1 MGWFQENFVFF
12 FNCIEIQRDIEK
24 INGELQ
30 PLLEA
35 HFDPRNSPF
44 DNRILEEV
52 MKKENEISEL
62 KRELLEISNDIVRNQ
77 EELYLITKFL
87 KWFTLTL
94 FFFATE
100 WNKFSDIFKQKD
112 NLCFFSTQVNKFLL
126 LPSKHWIETDIG
138 NVLSSY
144 EIQLISLLC
153 IMLLVFFLILYVSLS
168 DRSFSKSI
176 DRTWR

>member
-1 MGWFQENFVFF
+1 MISREFCFF

-44 DNRILEEV
+44 NNRILEEV
-52 MKKENEISEL
+52 MKKENDISEL

-87 KWFTLTL
+87 K
-94 FFFATE
+94 
-100 WNKFSDIFKQKD
+100 
-112 NLCFFSTQVNKFLL
+112 
-126 LPSKHWIETDIG
+126 
-138 NVLSSY
+138 
-144 EIQLISLLC
+144 
-153 IMLLVFFLILYVSLS
+153 
-168 DRSFSKSI
+168 
-176 DRTWR
+176 